1 MAAASVRDFS
11 RQVKAL
17 TKKNL
22 TLLVTRHWISTLLQ
36 AIVAPIVVL
45 SLVLNI
51 RNFAKSRE
59 RFGVGP
65 ARPIRT
71 LAEAIPST
79 QQLVLVKPDS
89 VGSDV
94 ETVIDR
100 LVSSLP
106 NDKAVRFDSA
116 GEARGYCTPNF
127 RGVSNCYATIVF
139 SDSPRTI
146 GASSNQTWSYTI
158 ILDPVRYYGL
168 EWDSSVYR
176 DDNAVQLYHLP
187 VQLAVDNAIT
197 DNTERPREW
206 MYSLMAQQAAN
217 DRLDAWYSRLVIGT
231 YAIVFFLGTLVPV
244 YHTVSF
250 VSGDRA
256 SGTAELI
263 DAMGGGP
270 ASRVTGTILA
280 LGVVQFPTWL
290 VSGCLYWNLLFPES
304 NAAIPI
310 FWQLFNG
317 LAFLNAAVFGA
328 SFFRRRIISSI
339 FVVICFCCLAGG
351 AAIMLNRVAETPQVL
366 PLSLLFPQMNYIFS
380 LSHMAKYAYTAQA
393 LDMTQTILPIPPD
406 WEGSTNIPGGNYKIA
421 IWTFWVFLVIQIIVY
436 PILAILTERYMHG
449 INFKGRTLS
458 ETADESTV
466 AIRATGLTKVYSG
479 SWFKRL
485 FTCGRRGKT
494 FKALDGVDLV
504 AQKNQIL
511 CLLGVNGAGKST
523 TLDLLSGAQA
533 PTAGAI
539 TINARHPRLG
549 VCPQKN
555 VLFNRLTVFEH
566 VQFWR
571 ELKGGNEDKQA
582 LHDLIAACD
591 LTKKTHSRAGTLSG
605 GQKRKLQ
612 LACMF
617 VGDTTVCMMD
627 EVTTGL
633 DPVSRRTIWNIILA
647 ERSKR
652 SMVFTTHFLDEGEVL
667 ADHIV
672 ILSKGQ
678 IKCQGTGAALKNQFG
693 GGYRVSIPMDGSI
706 VADTLDI
713 DAPRTIHQDRILYK
727 TPDSKS
733 AAQLIAKL
741 EVSGQTDVQVAGPT
755 VEDVFLRVAQDDVSA
770 ADNDDKKTTK
780 EAVGIEKTASSTP
793 AQKYQQL
800 SSGQRSTF
808 FQQVRVLLLKRLL
821 ILPRY
826 WIGAFLVLALPIACM
841 PPINGFIAENFTRPS
856 CKNEYAGLSMQEYT
870 PWIQPIRIQD
880 DGFPGGINSAMG
892 PRSFND
898 TLYTVLR
905 DFPIGNP
912 FTQHGPNY
920 ELYFP
925 AYNMDNYDVMWR
937 QMNNWEEFSDYVHQ
951 VNRVGGF
958 HGYNSRG
965 IWMGG
970 EGESS
975 PTLAYPLEQQ
985 DSTPMALLNLYTS
998 MRSGVK
1004 IAVTT
1009 TSEPY
1014 LGGGY
1019 GDGSWQYILY
1029 AAFIMTVYPCFFA
1042 LYPAFERVSKVR
1054 ALQISNGVRPLPMW
1068 TAYFLFDLCFVLA
1081 VSVAYTV
1088 TISMQF
1094 KVWYGPEYMFII
1106 CLLHGITGILIS
1118 YIVSTWAR
1126 SQLSSFLWAL
1136 GFNLLAYFG
1145 LALSYTL
1152 PSVLS
1157 DPLVVQRNADIVSH
1171 VLGIFFPAGSL
1182 FRAMAIGWNL
1192 YKLGCRGDS
1201 DFQAPAGSWWGY
1213 GFPICYLVLQV
1224 FAFALILFLLDRDL
1238 SLSVLPSRKEKTPSP
1253 IITAAIAPF
1262 HEDEKSL
1269 PIATTAPSD
1278 SSAQQLLQIS
1288 HLIKSFGTH
1297 TAVSDVS
1304 LSLSQGEII
1313 ALLGPNGAGKTTIVN
1328 LIRGELTPNS
1338 GQVLLRG
1345 EDISSS
1351 SSAKSTINS
1360 AIGVCPQFDALD
1372 LLTARQHLR
1381 FYASIKG
1388 IPSNE
1393 IEFNITEVMSQV
1405 GLAPH
1410 ADKLATKLSGGNK
1423 RKLSLAIALM
1433 GNPAVLVLDEPSSS
1447 MDAAAKRKM
1456 WRVLSHIASAP
1467 GRSLLLTTHSMEE
1480 ADALATRAAILA
1492 GGKLLALGTTEE
1504 LRREYSDSVCVQ
1516 LVLKSAPHSTQQ
1528 EVGMVEGWVKEQF
1541 GEGTVFE
1548 GRSLGGQVRF
1558 VVPTSFA
1565 SSSSSTSKTPTV
1577 VTDDREVDGV
1587 SAVSSE
1593 TEGVKGGG
1601 GGVGRLIELLEEN
1614 KERLGLEDYTVGAPT
1629 LERVFLSV
1637 VRDNYVEEDGERRV
1651 PIWRR
1656 MFRKVDV
1663 GGQDNR
1669 V

>member
-1 MAAASVRDFS
+1 MAMPNTYGFKGSGGLFTHNLLDTLVR
-11 RQVKAL
+11 AL

-36 AIVAPIVVL
+36 SIVAPIVVL

-59 RFGVGP
+59 RLGVGP
-65 ARPIRT
+65 ARPIRA
-71 LAEAIPST
+71 LAEAIPNS
-79 QQLVLVKPDS
+79 QQLILVKPDS

-94 ETVIDR
+94 DTVIDR
-100 LVSSLP
+100 LASSLP
-106 NDKAVRFDSA
+106 NDKVVRFDSA
-116 GEARGYCTPNF
+116 GEARGHCTPNF

-139 SDSPRTI
+139 NDSPLTV
-146 GASSNQTWSYTI
+146 GVTNNQTWNYTI
-158 ILDPVRYYGL
+158 ILDPVRSSGL
-168 EWDSSVYR
+168 IWDSSVYR
-176 DDNAVQLYHLP
+176 DDNAAQIYHLP

-197 DNTERPREW
+197 DDSERPREW
-206 MYSLMAQQAAN
+206 MYSLASQQEAN
-217 DRLDAWYSRLVIGT
+217 DRLDAGYSRLVIGT
-231 YAIVFFLGTLVPV
+231 YAIVFFLGTLAPV
-244 YHTVSF
+244 YHAVSF

-270 ASRVTGTILA
+270 AGRVTGAILA
-280 LGVVQFPTWL
+280 LGIVQFPTWL

-317 LAFLNAAVFGA
+317 VAFLNAAVFGA

-339 FVVICFCCLAGG
+339 FVMICFCCLAGG

-393 LDMTQTILPIPPD
+393 LDMTQTVLSIPRE
-406 WEGSTNIPGGNYKIA
+406 WEGNRNIPGGNYQIA
-421 IWTFWVFLVIQIIVY
+421 LWTFWVFLVIQIIVY
-436 PILAILTERYMHG
+436 PILAVITERTMHG
-449 INFKGRTLS
+449 TNFKSRTLS
-458 ETADESTV
+458 ETADDPGV
-466 AIRATGLTKVYSG
+466 AVRATGLTKIYSG
-479 SWFKRL
+479 SWVKKL
-485 FTCGRRGKT
+485 FTCGRRGKS
-494 FKALDGVDLV
+494 FKALDGVDLI

-571 ELKGGNEDKQA
+571 ELKGGKEDKQA

-617 VGDTTVCMMD
+617 VGNTTICMMD

-633 DPVSRRTIWNIILA
+633 DPVSRRTIWNIILS

-672 ILSKGQ
+672 ILSKGR
-678 IKCQGTGAALKNQFG
+678 IKCQGSGTALKNQLG
-693 GGYRVSIPMDGSI
+693 GGYRVSIPVDGSV
-706 VADTLDI
+706 VADSLDL
-713 DAPRTIHQDRILYK
+713 DAPRAIHQDRILYR
-727 TPDSKS
+727 TSDSKS

-741 EVSGQTDVQVAGPT
+741 EAAGQADVQVAGPT
-755 VEDVFLRVAQDDVSA
+755 VEDVFLRVAQDDVST
-770 ADNDDKKTTK
+770 ADDGNDRKTALAK
-780 EAVGIEKTASSTP
+780 AVVGIEKTASSTP
-793 AQKYQQL
+793 PKQQHQQL
-800 SSGQRSTF
+800 SSGKASTF
-808 FQQVRVLLLKRLL
+808 FQQVCALLLKRLL

-856 CKNEYAGLSMQEYT
+856 CKNEYAELPFSQQFT
-870 PWIQPIRIQD
+870 PWLDPIAIQNA
-880 DGFPGGINSAMG
+880 GYGSGINSAMG
-892 PRSFND
+892 PSSFND
-898 TLYTVLR
+898 TMYTVLR

-912 FTQHGPNY
+912 YVAQQSQNY
-920 ELYFP
+920 QVFFP
-925 AYNMDNYDVMWR
+925 AYDMEQFGQDWILLDDWAT
-937 QMNNWEEFSDYVHQ
+937 FSAFVHQ
-951 VNRVGGF
+951 VHRIAGG
-958 HGYNSRG
+958 GYAYAYGFFNTRG
-965 IWMGG
+965 VWMGG
-970 EGESS
+970 EGEPN
-975 PTLAYPLEQQ
+975 PTLAYPLEAAP
-985 DSTPMALLNLYTS
+985 SSAAMASLNLYTS

-1004 IAVTT
+1004 IAASM
-1009 TSEPY
+1009 TSEPFF
-1014 LGGGY
+1014 GGGY

-1042 LYPAFERVSKVR
+1042 LYPAFERVNKIR

-1068 TAYFLFDLCFVLA
+1068 TAYLLFDLCFVLA
-1081 VSVAYTV
+1081 VSIAYTV

-1094 KVWYGPEYMFII
+1094 KVWFGPEYMFII
-1106 CLLHGITGILIS
+1106 CLLHGITGIFIS
-1118 YIVSTWAR
+1118 YIVSTWAK

-1136 GFNLLAYFG
+1136 GFNLLEYFG

-1157 DPLVVQRNADIVSH
+1157 DPLVVQRNADIISH
-1171 VLGIFFPAGSL
+1171 VLGLFFPAGSL
-1182 FRAMAIGWNL
+1182 FRAMAVGWNL
-1192 YKLGCRGDS
+1192 YQLGCRGDS

-1213 GFPICYLVLQV
+1213 GFPICYLALQV
-1224 FAFALILFLLDRDL
+1224 IAFALILCLLDKDL
-1238 SLSVLPSRKEKTPSP
+1238 SLSLMPSRKEKTLPAVATTLRSHQEGKALP
-1253 IITAAIAPF
+1253 IINSIPA
-1262 HEDEKSL
+1262 EN
-1269 PIATTAPSD
+1269 
-1278 SSAQQLLQIS
+1278 QLLFIS
-1288 HLIKSFGTH
+1288 HLSKSFGTN

-1328 LIRGELTPNS
+1328 LIRGELTPSS
-1338 GQVLLRG
+1338 GQVFLRG

-1372 LLTARQHLR
+1372 LLTTRQHLR

-1388 IPSNE
+1388 IPSRE
-1393 IEFNITEVMSQV
+1393 VEFNISEVMNQV
-1405 GLAPH
+1405 GLASY

-1456 WRVLSHIASAP
+1456 WKVLSHIASAP

-1528 EVGMVEGWVKEQF
+1528 EVGVVEQWVKGQF

-1548 GRSLGGQVRF
+1548 GKSLGGQVRF
-1558 VVPTSFA
+1558 VVPNCFVSA
-1565 SSSSSTSKTPTV
+1565 APSRAPTV
-1577 VTDDREVDGV
+1577 TDA
-1587 SAVSSE
+1587 AVSSK
-1593 TEGVKGGG
+1593 TEQVK

-1614 KERLGLEDYTVGAPT
+1614 KEQLGLEDYTVGAPT

-1637 VRDNYVEEDGERRV
+1637 VRDNYVEEDGGRKV
-1651 PIWRR
+1651 PFWRR
-1656 MFRKVDV
+1656 YFGK
-1663 GGQDNR
+1663 GA
-1669 V
+1669 